1 MRIVQLAGRRL
12 ATQFIERKRPRCSRG
27 RPVVGVSK
35 SLVVSSRS
43 TRHQGTSL
51 HPTQRSPEAAFSA
64 RRWEITF
71 RLGIR

>member
-1 MRIVQLAGRRL
+1 
-12 ATQFIERKRPRCSRG
+12 
-27 RPVVGVSK
+27 
-35 SLVVSSRS
+35 VVSSRS